1 MVNYVDFSVL
11 SAVEIDLNW
20 NVNSLISS
28 DYEIIG
34 AIGGHQDV
42 AEGSNITIIT
52 APLIR
57 GRIPIIV
64 DKVKAVPTWEKRR
77 YFSNGFWNC
86 CKSSKKDI
94 INDLLS
100 LDIEIFSLKDL
111 YKS

>member
-1 MVNYVDFSVL
+1 M
-11 SAVEIDLNW
+11 IQW
-20 NVNSLISS
+20 NVILISS

-57 GRIPIIV
+57 EEYLIV
-64 DKVKAVPTWEKRR
+64 DKVKAVTTTWEKRR
-77 YFSNGFWNC
+77 YFSNSFGIAVNPLR
-86 CKSSKKDI
+86 KDI

-100 LDIEIFSLKDL
+100 LDIEIFSLKICIKKL
-111 YKS
+111 AGI